1 MTTLLTKYVNR
12 LQQADQ
18 LIRLQATGTP
28 VQFASQLDISKSH
41 LFNVLEELRSLG
53 MPLEYDKQKRT
64 YYYTQPMQLKWE
76 LSVVPLTQNELTSIE
91 GGKIFLLKQ
100 LQSNFIRLSPFTFAP
115 VISCNTLREYAERP
129 F

>member
-28 VQFASQLDISKSH
+28 LQFASRLDISKSH

-76 LSVVPLTQNELTSIE
+76 LSVVPLSGEELSNTN
-91 GGKIFLLKQ
+91 GGTLFLLKRF
-100 LQSNFIRLSPFTFAP
+100 QSNFIRLEPSTFAP
-115 VISCNTLREYAERP
+115 TIRCNTL
-129 F
+129 

>member
-28 VQFASQLDISKSH
+28 VQFALRLDISKSH

-53 MPLEYDKQKRT
+53 MPLEYDKQKQT
-64 YYYTQPMQLKWE
+64 YFYTQPMRLKWE
-76 LSVVPLTQNELTSIE
+76 LSVVPLSGKELSNTNGGTFFSIN
-91 GGKIFLLKQ
+91 Q
-100 LQSNFIRLSPFTFAP
+100 LQSNFIRLEPPTFVP
-115 VISCNTLREYAERP
+115 TISCNKL
-129 F
+129 